1 MAQRKGGP
9 GANLVYSTDADP
21 GLTRVRHG
29 RSFAYRRPGGRPVR
43 DQATLRRI
51 ASLAIPPAW
60 ENVWICLQP
69 RGHLQATGRDARGR
83 KQFLYHPRW
92 TRVRDADKYSRLLV
106 FCRVLPKIRRRVA
119 KDIRQPGLAR
129 ERVIA
134 AVVRL
139 LERTL
144 IRVGNAEYARENKS
158 YGLTT
163 LRDRHAKIRGSTIKL
178 SFRAKSGIDVETEVT
193 DKRLAGVVKKCQDLP
208 GQVLFAYVDNTGERH
223 TISSHDVNDY
233 LRETSG
239 ADISA
244 KDFRTWAG
252 TVLAVAALKELEG
265 FQSDA
270 EAKKNVVHAVEKVA
284 RRLGN
289 TRAVARRSYVHPAVI
304 DSYLDGSLD
313 KALARQAIDEAVMAL
328 LQRRLKR

>member
-1 MAQRKGGP
+1 M
-9 GANLVYSTDADP
+9 
-21 GLTRVRHG
+21 
-29 RSFAYRRPGGRPVR
+29 R

-51 ASLAIPPAW
+51 TSLAIPPAW
-60 ENVWICLQP
+60 EKVWICPHP
-69 RGHLQATGRDARGR
+69 RGHVQATGRDARGR
-83 KQFLYHPRW
+83 KQFLYHPKW
-92 TRVRDADKYSRLLV
+92 TKVRDADKYSRLIV
-106 FCRVLPKIRRRVA
+106 FCRVLPRIRRRVA
-119 KDIRQPGLAR
+119 RDLRQPGLAR

-144 IRVGNAEYARENKS
+144 IRVGNAAYARQNKS

-163 LRDRHAKIRGSTIKL
+163 LRDRHAKIRGSTIRL
-178 SFRAKSGIDVETEVT
+178 SFRAKSGIEVETEVT

-208 GQVLFAYVDNTGERH
+208 GQVLFAYIDDEGERR

-239 ADISA
+239 ADVTA

-265 FQSDA
+265 FESDV
-270 EAKKNVVHAVEKVA
+270 EAKKNVIRAVEKVA
-284 RRLGN
+284 RKLGN

-313 KALARQAIDEAVMAL
+313 KALARQAIDEAVIAL
-328 LQRRLKR
+328 LHHRLKR